1 LGKLDII
8 MEENDMINAI
18 LLWVCRFVVAVGLT
32 GSAISASA
40 WAQSSGPVRVRG
52 TIERID
58 GETLQVKTRGGADAT
73 IRLTSDV
80 TITGLI
86 KASWADIKV
95 GSYVGTAAVE
105 QASGNA
111 KSLEVQVFPESM
123 RGVGEGSHEYDLGPK
138 SSMTN
143 GTIGQVMDTG
153 NGRQL
158 TISYQGAK
166 KTVVV
171 PPDAPI
177 VTYISGTRGDLAPGA
192 NVIVTATWQ
201 PDRTMQA
208 THVLVG
214 KDGLEP
220 PM

>member
-1 LGKLDII
+1 
-8 MEENDMINAI
+8 MISAI
-18 LLWVCRFVVAVGLT
+18 FRRGRRFVVAVGLA
-32 GSAISASA
+32 GVAMAPSA
-40 WAQSSGPVRVRG
+40 WAQGSAPVRVRG

-58 GETLQVKTRGGADAT
+58 GETLQVKTRGGVDAT
-73 IRLTSDV
+73 LLLANTV

-86 KASWADIKV
+86 KASWADIKP
-95 GSYVGTAAVE
+95 GSYVGTAAIE
-105 QASGNA
+105 QVSGNA
-111 KSLEVQVFPESM
+111 KSLEVQVFSESM

-143 GTIGQVMDTG
+143 GTIGQVTDTG

-158 TISYQGAK
+158 TIRYQGAE

-177 VTYISGTRGDLAPGA
+177 VTYVSGTREDLAPGA
-192 NVIVTATWQ
+192 KVIVTATKQ
-201 PDRTMQA
+201 PDGTMQA
-208 THVLVG
+208 TRVLVG

>member
-1 LGKLDII
+1 MITRILPQVRSLVLGLGI
-8 MEENDMINAI
+8 AGG
-18 LLWVCRFVVAVGLT
+18 VVVP
-32 GSAISASA
+32 SA
-40 WAQSSGPVRVRG
+40 WAQGAPPLRVRG

-73 IRLTSDV
+73 LRLAKDV
-80 TITGLI
+80 AITGLT
-86 KASWADIKV
+86 KASWADIKP
-95 GSYVGTAAVE
+95 GSYVGTAAIE

-111 KSLEVQVFPESM
+111 KSLEVQVFPENM
-123 RGVGEGSHEYDLGPK
+123 RGAGEGSHEYDLGPK

-143 GTIGQVMDTG
+143 GTIGQVTDAS

-158 TISYQGAK
+158 TIKYQDSE

-177 VTYISGTRGDLAPGA
+177 VTYVPATREDLAPGA
-192 NVIVTATWQ
+192 KVIVTATKQ
-201 PDRTMQA
+201 PDGTMQA
-208 THVLVG
+208 TRILVG